1 MTTIIL
7 ITVLIG
13 TYLLG
18 KYALSLGIKNQNK
31 ELLKNMNKLKQK
43 ETKDY
48 GVTKNRGLSEP

>member
-18 KYALSLGIKNQNK
+18 KYALSLCIKNQNK

-48 GVTKNRGLSEP
+48 GVTKNRG